1 MTAQL
6 SRSKLFCVTLLFTRN
21 RIVYL
26 QSLLHFVLH
35 LKTFAMNF
43 RRRNQDVH
51 QNLSYD
57 NKSFQMVTLNRPP
70 INPPVPSG
78 NPSLPHSRNLGPP
91 NSGNLVPPHSC
102 NLDPPHSRNLVP
114 PHSRNPGP
122 PHCRNLGPPH
132 CRNPGPPLSGNLVP
146 PMPKRSNSNSSYV
159 KMNSAAVNKETLYEK
174 VERNEPLYAEVGR
187 PQSFNEYSEPGRE
200 CSNAD
205 N

>member
-1 MTAQL
+1 
-6 SRSKLFCVTLLFTRN
+6 
-21 RIVYL
+21 
-26 QSLLHFVLH
+26 
-35 LKTFAMNF
+35 MNF

-51 QNLSYD
+51 QNLSYN

-78 NPSLPHSRNLGPP
+78 NQGLPHSHNLVPPHSGNLVLPHSGNLVPP
-91 NSGNLVPPHSC
+91 NSGNLVLPHSC
-102 NLDPPHSRNLVP
+102 
-114 PHSRNPGP
+114 
-122 PHCRNLGPPH
+122 
-132 CRNPGPPLSGNLVP
+132 NLVP

-174 VERNEPLYAEVGR
+174 VERNEPLYDEVGR
-187 PQSFNEYSEPGRE
+187 PQWLNEYSEPGKE